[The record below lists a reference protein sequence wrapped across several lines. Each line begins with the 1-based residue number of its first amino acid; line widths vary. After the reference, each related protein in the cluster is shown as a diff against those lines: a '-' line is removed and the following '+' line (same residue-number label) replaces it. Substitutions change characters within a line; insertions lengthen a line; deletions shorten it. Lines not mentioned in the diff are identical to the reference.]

1 MSSAVVKMGGGS
13 VAPFSCGRLGP
24 RFRGPGSG
32 LQAPGS
38 GLRAPALD
46 FFPLSFPC
54 GLGLCP
60 FSEKYKHFSIKKR
73 CSLGFYLFLLKSV
86 FFRYRNCFFF
96 VWKKTCVFGK
106 KTMVFGKNTCVEKKH
121 VFLGKNYGFR

>member
-1 MSSAVVKMGGGS
+1 M
-13 VAPFSCGRLGP
+13 APFSCGRLGP

-60 FSEKYKHFSIKKR
+60 FSEKYKHFNIKKR

-86 FFRYRNCFFF
+86 FFRYRNCFFSYEIDE
-96 VWKKTCVFGK
+96 VDKKR
-106 KTMVFGKNTCVEKKH
+106 